1 MAKWYGKVG
10 YEETIETDPYIWET
24 EITER
29 EYAGEVYR
37 NHRRLE
43 NSQNVN
49 DNINV
54 NMEISIV
61 ADPYAYQNFHAIRYV
76 SYMGSLW
83 KVSSVEVQYPRLIL
97 TIGGVYNAK
106 HED

>member
-10 YEETIETDPYIWET
+10 YEETSEVEPYVWEPS
-24 EITER
+24 ITER

-43 NSQNVN
+43 GSQNIN
-49 DNINV
+49 DSINV

-76 SYMGSLW
+76 SYMNQLW
-83 KVSSVEVQYPRLIL
+83 KVTSVEVQYPRLIL
-97 TIGGVYNAK
+97 SIGGIYNEE
-106 HED
+106 HN